1 MCQGR
6 TTKIMKD
13 PKTQSTNS
21 SAKPIY
27 SYGDE
32 QAVDDGVLVPFKAND
47 RDTGHRIT
55 SNAYEA
61 LKDHYSKKGYE
72 DYDDPLFIQF
82 FFCELLPLVK
92 EAVKEYE
99 KGGILKTNYDFK
111 VRKDPPPSETLWYV
125 PNERNGVTIM
135 KPEDY

>member
-1 MCQGR
+1 MSEQNNEDNEGP
-6 TTKIMKD
+6 KD
-13 PKTQSTNS
+13 PIYEFFGE
-21 SAKPIY
+21 PIY

-32 QAVDDGVLVPFKAND
+32 QAVEDGVLVPFRAND

-72 DYDDPLFIQF
+72 DYDDPQFLQF

-92 EAVKEYE
+92 ETVKEYE

-111 VRKDPPPSETLWYV
+111 VKKDPPRGKTLWYV

>member
-1 MCQGR
+1 MSAQNN
-6 TTKIMKD
+6 KD
-13 PKTQSTNS
+13 NEEPEDPIYEFFGE
-21 SAKPIY
+21 PIY

-32 QAVDDGVLVPFKAND
+32 QAVEDGVLVPFKAND

-55 SNAYEA
+55 SSANEA
-61 LKDHYSKKGYE
+61 LKDHCSKKGYE
-72 DYDDPLFIQF
+72 DYGDPQFLQF

-111 VRKDPPPSETLWYV
+111 VKEDPPPSETLWYV
-125 PNERNGVTIM
+125 PNENCGITIM